1 MNIYQTYALLVIGI
15 IILGLIVNVVVTIV
29 DKRKLI
35 NHIHTL
41 WRNKKPIEN
50 FIRPNS
56 RFDYQFK
63 LKRDQHNNLIDDKTC
78 SDLNMEEIFHRS
90 NFNFTAIGEM
100 RWFATLRN
108 MFKVNNKQLLDQ
120 FNNDETFRVNASY
133 HLASIGKVVYPIF
146 PDQLKAIKR
155 NNLFMICPFLP
166 FIGLIICFIS
176 PSTGV
181 LITLFSILL
190 NIVLSGTLKRTY
202 DQDLKSLFYTA
213 KVLKEGYHLDQIKG
227 TPEVNTN
234 FSHFK
239 GARLFSGLLGKVGD
253 QDIGGAFIMLL
264 KMAFMVDY
272 FLFHIIQ
279 HTYYRYQDEVM
290 ACYDY
295 VSILDNHYSLAM
307 YRRTLDTYCEPTAFS
322 NEQTLTFTNLIHPL
336 LENAVPNDL
345 DINHNILLTGSNAS
359 GKSTFMKAVAINL
372 ILAQT
377 IETATADAFS
387 YRPGLVYTS
396 MANADDV
403 LSGDSYFMAELKSIR
418 RLFDIETHMPVYC
431 FIDEIFKGT
440 NTTERIAAS
449 ESVLSYLNHQPEYRI
464 VAATHD
470 IELSELLKDN
480 YQNYHFNETIEND
493 EIHFDYKIK
502 KGKRIRE
509 MQLNCCELLT
519 SLTKSTKE
527 PRIRLKIWINI
538 VSCKTLSI

>member
-1 MNIYQTYALLVIGI
+1 MNIYQTYALLVVGI
-15 IILGLIVNVVVTIV
+15 IILGIIVNIV
-29 DKRKLI
+29 ISFSEKRKMM
-35 NHIHTL
+35 HKIHTL
-41 WRNKKPIEN
+41 WHNKQPLES

-56 RFDYQFK
+56 RFDYQFE
-63 LKRDQHNNLIDDKTC
+63 LKRDQHDNLIDDKTW

-108 MFKVNNKQLLDQ
+108 MFKANNQQLLDRI
-120 FNNDETFRVNASY
+120 NNNEGFRHKVSY
-133 HLASIGKVVYPIF
+133 HLAAIGKVVYPIF
-146 PDQLKAIKR
+146 PDQLKPIKR

-166 FIGLIICFIS
+166 FLGLLIILFS

-181 LITLFSILL
+181 LITIFAVLL
-190 NIVLSGTLKRTY
+190 NIILSGSLKRTY

-213 KVLKEGYHLDQIKG
+213 KVLREGYHLNQIEG
-227 TPEVNTN
+227 TPDVKTN
-234 FSHFK
+234 FKHFK
-239 GARLFSGLLGKVGD
+239 GARRFSGLLGTVGD
-253 QDIGGAFIMLL
+253 QNIGGAFVMLL

-272 FLFHIIQ
+272 FLFHTIQ
-279 HTYYRYQDEVM
+279 YTYYRYQDEVL

-295 VSILDNHYSLAM
+295 VSTLDNHYSLAM

-322 NEQTLTFTNLIHPL
+322 EEQNVSFTNLVHPL

-345 DINHNILLTGSNAS
+345 DINNNILLTGSNAS
-359 GKSTFMKAVAINL
+359 GKSTFMKAVAINI

-377 IETATADAFS
+377 INTVTADKFS
-387 YRPGLVYTS
+387 YQPGLVYTS

-418 RLFDIETHMPVYC
+418 RLFDIKTMSPVYC

-449 ESVLSYLNHQPEYRI
+449 ESVLSYLNAQPKYKI

-470 IELSELLKDN
+470 IELSELLQPD
-480 YQNYHFNETIEND
+480 YRNYHFNESIEHN
-493 EIHFDYKIK
+493 EIYFDYKIK
-502 KGKRIRE
+502 SGKANTRNAI
-509 MQLNCCELLT
+509 ELL
-519 SLTKSTKE
+519 
-527 PRIRLKIWINI
+527 RITHFPDKIYKRAKQQVKDID
-538 VSCKTLSI
+538 

>member
-1 MNIYQTYALLVIGI
+1 M
-15 IILGLIVNVVVTIV
+15 
-29 DKRKLI
+29 
-35 NHIHTL
+35 
-41 WRNKKPIEN
+41 
-50 FIRPNS
+50 
-56 RFDYQFK
+56 
-63 LKRDQHNNLIDDKTC
+63 
-78 SDLNMEEIFHRS
+78 
-90 NFNFTAIGEM
+90 
-100 RWFATLRN
+100 
-108 MFKVNNKQLLDQ
+108 
-120 FNNDETFRVNASY
+120 
-133 HLASIGKVVYPIF
+133 
-146 PDQLKAIKR
+146 
-155 NNLFMICPFLP
+155 
-166 FIGLIICFIS
+166 
-176 PSTGV
+176 
-181 LITLFSILL
+181 
-190 NIVLSGTLKRTY
+190 
-202 DQDLKSLFYTA
+202 
-213 KVLKEGYHLDQIKG
+213 
-227 TPEVNTN
+227 
-234 FSHFK
+234 
-239 GARLFSGLLGKVGD
+239 GD

-279 HTYYRYQDEVM
+279 YTYYRYQDEVM

-295 VSILDNHYSLAM
+295 VSTLDNHYSLAM
-307 YRRTLDTYCEPTAFS
+307 YRRILDTYCEPTAFS

-359 GKSTFMKAVAINL
+359 GKSTFMKALAINL

-480 YQNYHFNETIEND
+480 YQNFHFNETIEND

-502 KGKRIRE
+502 KGKANTRNAI
-509 MQLNCCELLT
+509 ELL
-519 SLTKSTKE
+519 
-527 PRIRLKIWINI
+527 RITNFPNKIYKRAKDQVKDLN
-538 VSCKTLSI
+538 

>member
-63 LKRDQHNNLIDDKTC
+63 LKRDQHNNLIDDKTW

-120 FNNDETFRVNASY
+120 FNNDETFRVNVSY

-166 FIGLIICFIS
+166 FIGFIICFIS
-176 PSTGV
+176 PSTRV

-279 HTYYRYQDEVM
+279 YTYYRYQDEVM

-295 VSILDNHYSLAM
+295 VSTLDNHYSLAM
-307 YRRTLDTYCEPTAFS
+307 YRRILDTYCEPTAFS

-359 GKSTFMKAVAINL
+359 GKSTFMKALAINL

-480 YQNYHFNETIEND
+480 YQNFHFNETIEND

-502 KGKRIRE
+502 KGKANTRNAI
-509 MQLNCCELLT
+509 ELL
-519 SLTKSTKE
+519 
-527 PRIRLKIWINI
+527 RITNFPNKIYKRAKDQVKDLN
-538 VSCKTLSI
+538 

>member
-15 IILGLIVNVVVTIV
+15 IILGLIMNIALSIS

-35 NHIHTL
+35 HHIHTL

-50 FIRPNS
+50 FIRPNA
-56 RFDYQFK
+56 RFDYQFE
-63 LKRDQHNNLIDDKTC
+63 LKRDQHDNLIDDKTW

-100 RWFATLRN
+100 RWCATLHN
-108 MFKVNNKQLLDQ
+108 MFKVNDHQLLDY
-120 FNNDETFRVNASY
+120 FNNNETFRVNVSY

-146 PDQLKAIKR
+146 PDQLKPIKR

-166 FIGLIICFIS
+166 LIGIIIILFS

-181 LITLFSILL
+181 LITIFAVLL
-190 NIVLSGTLKRTY
+190 NIILSGSLKRTY

-213 KVLKEGYHLDQIKG
+213 KVLKEGYHLDQIEG
-227 TPEVNTN
+227 TPEVKTN
-234 FSHFK
+234 FNHFK

-253 QDIGGAFIMLL
+253 QDIGGAFIMLI

-279 HTYYRYQDEVM
+279 HTYYRYQDEVL

-295 VSILDNHYSLAM
+295 VSTLDNHYSLAM
-307 YRRTLDTYCEPTAFS
+307 YRRTLDTYCDPTAFS
-322 NEQTLTFTNLIHPL
+322 EEQNVSFTNLVHPL
-336 LENAVPNDL
+336 LDNAVPNDL
-345 DINHNILLTGSNAS
+345 DIKHNILLTGSNAS
-359 GKSTFMKAVAINL
+359 GKSTFMKAVAINI

-377 IETATADAFS
+377 IETATADTFS

-418 RLFDIETHMPVYC
+418 RLFDIETTLPVYC

-449 ESVLSYLNHQPEYRI
+449 ESILSYLNHLHNYRI

-470 IELSELLKDN
+470 IELSQLLKDN
-480 YQNYHFNETIEND
+480 YHNYHFNETIENN

-502 KGKRIRE
+502 TGKANTRNAI
-509 MQLNCCELLT
+509 ELL
-519 SLTKSTKE
+519 
-527 PRIRLKIWINI
+527 RI
-538 VSCKTLSI
+538 THFPDSIYKRAKDQVKDLD